1 MWSVILFYTS
11 FISRNLQ
18 FIQVFLKDK
27 IDVAYAMYDYTAKFS
42 GPEGL
47 LRKEDVDELTQNYI
61 VTKALKAFA
70 QTGTIPRV
78 NAV

>member
-1 MWSVILFYTS
+1 
-11 FISRNLQ
+11 
-18 FIQVFLKDK
+18 
-27 IDVAYAMYDYTAKFS
+27 MYDYTAKFS

-61 VTKALKAFA
+61 VTKALKTFA
-70 QTGTIPRV
+70 QNGTIPKV